1 MESTTEKNTNK
12 LSIKVKIKA
21 IIRKIKTCVRIIT
34 FYVITR
40 FLSCFLKLKDN
51 KVLFLSDVRNV
62 LDGNLKF
69 IYEYISDE
77 EYEKILC
84 LKSDRKEKR
93 KFKEKINLL
102 YNIVTSKYILLD
114 DYSSFISIIKV
125 RRGQEI
131 CQLWHGAG
139 AFKKFGYSR
148 QDKESN
154 KLTGHKNYTKACVTA
169 DDIRWCYAEG
179 FGIDINNV
187 KATGMARTDIFF
199 DEKYIKQKREEIY
212 EEYPFLKN
220 KKVILFAP
228 TYRGTSLRESYY
240 DYEQLDLEKIYNQ
253 LKDEDYIFIFKWHP
267 GLYYKMKSNNECP
280 YNLEKYKD
288 FYFDFSDKRDVNDL
302 LLITDI
308 LITDYSSVIF
318 DYALLNKPIIY
329 FAYDLEEYAGNG
341 GRGLYFD
348 FSEYVYGDIV
358 KNTDEVINS
367 IKNAKV
373 MEDKRDK
380 FINKFMSACDGK
392 STEKTYKWIFE
403 NDIK

>member
-1 MESTTEKNTNK
+1 MESTTEKNANK
-12 LSIKVKIKA
+12 LSIKVKIKT

-93 KFKEKINLL
+93 KFKEKIKLL
-102 YNIVTSKYILLD
+102 YNIVTSKYIILD
-114 DYSSFISIIKV
+114 DYSSFISIIRV
-125 RRGQEI
+125 RKGQEI

-154 KLTGHKNYTKACVTA
+154 QLTGHKNYTKACVTA

-199 DEKYIKQKREEIY
+199 DEKYIKQKRAEIY

-280 YNLEKYKD
+280 YNFEKYKD

-302 LLITDI
+302 LLITDV

-348 FSEYVYGDIV
+348 FSEYVYGDIAQ
-358 KNTDEVINS
+358 NTDKLISS

-373 MEDKRDK
+373 MEDKRNK
-380 FINKFMSACDGK
+380 FINKFMCACDGK
-392 STEKTYKWIFE
+392 STEKTYKWIFKNE
-403 NDIK
+403 IK